1 MQSHDK
7 NNKCNHI
14 CFVTHSYSHTI
25 PMNIWERGQQ
35 EEQETPFNVAAD
47 DSYRI
52 NAVKIF
58 LYHVIDIY
66 CLHLFLNVSF
76 LGTCRVQENYA
87 YISFSDFPKL
97 FFCDMC

>member
-1 MQSHDK
+1 MQSHNK

-25 PMNIWERGQQ
+25 PMNIWQRGQQ

-47 DSYRI
+47 DSYRT

-58 LYHVIDIY
+58 LYHFIDIY
-66 CLHLFLNVSF
+66 CSSECKKIMHIFHFQIFQSF
-76 LGTCRVQENYA
+76 
-87 YISFSDFPKL
+87 